1 MTTTTLRLGEAQPGQ
16 EDQDEL
22 RIRADHSMLDA
33 IADLARALGDLPR
46 ARELARSIARGL
58 IASGG
63 DAQRE
68 AQVLAAL
75 MPSPA
80 TLSDVATT
88 QLRWNAL
95 AREQALTE
103 FGAQTSAQLAESRG
117 SETTNPHATP
127 GRWLSSGRVFA
138 VDTAAGRLFPAFQF
152 VDGRPRPVIGRVLT
166 AMAGEL
172 RGWELLLWFTASSG
186 HLEGDRPVDL
196 LDTSPDEVVEAA
208 RYQASLSED

>member
-1 MTTTTLRLGEAQPGQ
+1 MTTTLQLGEPRPNQ

-22 RIRADHSMLDA
+22 RIRADQPTLEA
-33 IADLARALGDLPR
+33 IADLARVLGDSPR

-95 AREQALTE
+95 ARERALSE
-103 FGAQTSAQLAESRG
+103 FGALTSAQLAEARS

-127 GRWLSSGRVFA
+127 SRWLSSGRVFA

-152 VDGRPRPVIGRVLT
+152 EDGRPLPVIAQILA
-166 AMAGEL
+166 AMAGQL

-186 HLEGDRPVDL
+186 YLEGARPVDL
-196 LDTSPDEVVEAA
+196 LAASPDEVVEAA